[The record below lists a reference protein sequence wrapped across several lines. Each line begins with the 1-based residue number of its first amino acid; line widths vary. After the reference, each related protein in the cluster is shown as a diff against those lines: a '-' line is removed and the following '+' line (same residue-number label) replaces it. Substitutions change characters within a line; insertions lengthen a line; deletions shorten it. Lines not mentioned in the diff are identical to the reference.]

1 MSNSLARGY
10 NFFAYGYW
18 CGACHNASDVQVKNK
33 RIQYAR
39 IKNENDSFLLD
50 IYLLWSVFVVFSG
63 GCTGEALY
71 VVLGASRCDWHLLL
85 WVTLPTL

>member
-18 CGACHNASDVQVKNK
+18 CGACHNASDVQVRNK
-33 RIQYAR
+33 RIQYAK

-50 IYLLWSVFVVFSG
+50 IYLLWSVFVVFLVAAWG
-63 GCTGEALY
+63 RLY
-71 VVLGASRCDWHLLL
+71 MLFWVLAIVIGIYSFG
-85 WVTLPTL
+85 